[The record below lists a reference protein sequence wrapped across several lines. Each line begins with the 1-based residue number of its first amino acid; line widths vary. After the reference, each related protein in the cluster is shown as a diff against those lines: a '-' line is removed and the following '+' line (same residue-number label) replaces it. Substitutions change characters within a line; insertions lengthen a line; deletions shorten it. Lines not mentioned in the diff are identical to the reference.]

1 MEGGIAPG
9 EDTVF
14 DNAMA
19 GQECAAGKGTMIADG
34 DIMGDMGIG
43 HDEVVVADSG
53 RLIVRSCAMNGDAF
67 ANQIALADYDAC
79 ACLLGIPGNILGG
92 ETKTGIGIEDI
103 AFAQGQRAMQPYVA
117 DEATTGA
124 DRDRAGEDAA
134 GSDFDIIGNVDI
146 TFENGGGVD
155 LGHEGGVYSLRGRR
169 GYCLAF
175 SMTFWIDPLNE
186 AKTQAAAFDLVV
198 RDLGR
203 MPYTEVYEMQRELQR
218 EVIGSRDAQS
228 GDSRRMYL
236 LLVEHDPPV
245 ITISRR
251 KDARDNL
258 IASDAQLAAAGVE
271 ICETDRG
278 GDITYHGPGQL
289 VAYPILD
296 LNVLGLRV
304 HSYLRFLEQIVID
317 TLGEFGIEGHRD
329 PEATGVWVKPNSKAQ
344 GSPSPGFEASTH
356 AKISALGVRISRW
369 VSMHGLALNVN
380 PDLNHFDLI
389 VPCGLAGRKVTSLQK
404 ELGDQTPSMEKTKA
418 VLTREFRTK
427 LKN

>member
-14 DNAMA
+14 DKYMA

-43 HDEVVVADSG
+43 HDEVVIADSG
-53 RLIVRSCAMNGDAF
+53 RPIVRSCAMNGDAF

-79 ACLLGIPGNILGG
+79 ACLLGIPGNILRG
-92 ETKTGIGIEDI
+92 ETKTGIGIEAI
-103 AFAQGQRAMQPYVA
+103 AFTQGQRAIQPDVA
-117 DEATTGA
+117 KEATSGA

-134 GSDFDIIGNVDI
+134 GADFDIIFEVDI
-146 TFENGGGVD
+146 ALKDGSGVD
-155 LGHEGGVYSLRGRR
+155 LGHEGGVYSFRGRR

-175 SMTFWIDPLNE
+175 SMSFWIAPLNE
-186 AKTQAAAFDLVV
+186 AITQAAAFDLVV

-203 MPYTEVYEMQRELQR
+203 MPYTEVYEMQKELQR
-218 EVIGSRDAQS
+218 EVIESRDAQS

-304 HSYLRFLEQIVID
+304 HSYMRFLEQIVID
-317 TLGEFGIEGHRD
+317 MLGEFGIEGHRD
-329 PEATGVWVKPNSKAQ
+329 PNATGVWVKPNTKAQ
-344 GSPSPGFEASTH
+344 GSPSPGIEDLPY

-369 VSMHGLALNVN
+369 VSMHGLSLNVD
-380 PDLNHFDLI
+380 PDLSYYDLI
-389 VPCGLAGRKVTSLQK
+389 VPCGLAGRSVTSLQK
-404 ELGDQTPSMEKTKA
+404 ELGVETPSMEKIKV